1 MQLFVSPEIE
11 MFENILRKKYNFD
24 NGLNINKPTLFWG
37 IYGFSD
43 LNILRKHTGKRI
55 VVLNGTDS
63 THKKILRLL
72 RILPCTKGVIYVAG
86 SDWVEDDLKEAFIE
100 HTKIKLLMSDLK
112 IWQ

>member
-43 LNILRKHTGKRI
+43 LNILRSHIGQRI
-55 VVLNGTDS
+55 VVFNGTDA

-72 RILPCTKGVIYVAG
+72 RTFPETQNVTCIAG
-86 SDWVEDDLKEAFIE
+86 SDWVEDDLKEASIE

>member
-1 MQLFVSPEIE
+1 MQLYVGSQIKF
-11 MFENILRKKYNFD
+11 FEYILKKKYNFET
-24 NGLNINKPTLFWG
+24 GLDIDKPTLFWG
-37 IYGFSD
+37 IYKFED
-43 LNILRKHTGKRI
+43 LNTLRRHTGTRI
-55 VVLNGTDS
+55 VVFNGTDS